1 NRVLVVKPHNKTPYE
16 LFRGRTPTLSFMK
29 PFGCHVAI
37 LNTLDH
43 LEKFNGNSDEGFFVG
58 YSLNSKAFRVYNLRT
73 RKVEE
78 NLHIRFLEDKPS
90 IVGNG
95 PKWLFDID
103 DDNGVN
109 KDSEIDDHEKSA
121 NSINDINTLGPS
133 INTASTNF
141 DTGSL
146 NFNNVSLTVSAGSP
160 EATLVDFL
168 GKKAIGTK
176 WVFRN
181 KNDKRGIMIKNK
193 ARLVAQGYTQEEGI
207 DYDEVFAPVARI
219 EAIRLL
225 LAYASFM
232 GFMVYQM
239 DVKSDFIYGMIE
251 EEVYVCQPLR
261 FEDPDHLDKV
271 YKVVKELYGLH

>member
-1 NRVLVVKPHNKTPYE
+1 
-16 LFRGRTPTLSFMK
+16 GRTPTLSFMK

-103 DDNGVN
+103 V
-109 KDSEIDDHEKSA
+109 
-121 NSINDINTLGPS
+121 L
-133 INTASTNF
+133 TN
-141 DTGSL
+141 L
-146 NFNNVSLTVSAGSP
+146 MNYVPVIAVSAGSP

-168 GKKAIGTK
+168 GDKPERDIRNINTTYQVPSTPNTRIHKDHSLDLVIGKKAIGTK